1 MKEVF
6 YIEDTLINRISY
18 YLLLAFLVALPFD
31 LFYSEMI
38 LICLTAHT
46 LIQAD
51 WQKPFQFRRPLL
63 LIIAIYAITMAGTLY
78 TSDRAQAWK
87 DWEKQLALVLF
98 PLIFSMLRL
107 DLGKYKVPLMKAFA
121 FSCLFTSLYLYGDA
135 LLTIRYNGASPRMLF
150 TPPFMSHNFSK
161 PIDLHATYFSMYI
174 AISVVTFAV
183 LFTRSRTS
191 GGRWFYAWAS
201 LALLAALLQLA
212 SRAVWIAVLV
222 GLATLPF
229 FLVGKR
235 RAWRFVLVALPISL
249 GLVGT
254 MGKIGSLHERYISG
268 LKDDLSVSAEEPGIV
283 EPRLVRWDCALDLIK
298 ARPLTGYG
306 TGAEVK
312 VLKDAY
318 FDRHLYSSYV
328 NELNAHSEYLS
339 FLLKTGPLGLI
350 VFLTL
355 LGTAVSAAIRTR
367 DPFFYAFCMIVL
379 CVSFSENILDT
390 NKGIFFF
397 AFFASLFFVILPPK
411 VLPAPPPF
419 PASKPQPTAPTQ
431 RTPTTIA

>member
-38 LICLTAHT
+38 LICLSVHT

-51 WQKPFQFRRPLL
+51 WQRPLQFRRPLL
-63 LIIAIYAITMAGTLY
+63 LIMALYVVTMAGTLY
-78 TSDRAQAWK
+78 TSDLTQAWK

-98 PLIFSMLRL
+98 PVIFSMLRL
-107 DLGKYKVPLMKAFA
+107 DLGKYKLLLMKAFA

-135 LLTIRYNGASPRMLF
+135 IMTIRYNGVSPRMLF
-150 TPPFMSHNFSK
+150 TPPFMSHNFSR

-174 AISVVTFAV
+174 AISVVTFAC
-183 LFTRSRTS
+183 LFIRSRTAGS
-191 GGRWFYAWAS
+191 RWFYALAS
-201 LALLAALLQLA
+201 LALLASLLQLA

-229 FLVGKR
+229 FLVSTR
-235 RAWRFVLVALPISL
+235 RAWRFVLVALPLSL
-249 GLVGT
+249 GLVWAMGT
-254 MGKIGSLHERYISG
+254 VGSLHERYIAG
-268 LKDDLSVSAEEPGIV
+268 LKDDLSLSAEEPGII

-355 LGTAVSAAIRTR
+355 LGTAFSAALRTR
-367 DPFFYAFCMIVL
+367 DAFFYAFCVVVL

-397 AFFASLFFVILPPK
+397 AFFASLFFTILPSKPRHFSK
-411 VLPAPPPF
+411 TGPVRNSESAPP
-419 PASKPQPTAPTQ
+419 
-431 RTPTTIA
+431 TIS